1 MLSGDELMG
10 FFWKGDALYTRRAPA
25 PPTAPSA
32 SGAPWTTFLMDLR
45 EPTPFPE
52 SPLALTQFLMTSLTF
67 THRVHAVRLYLDDV
81 LLCSLD
87 KSTGTAMAL
96 VPSRHL
102 KSTSPEGML
111 RAHTLQMSPLRL
123 HARVA
128 RLVLREAAA
137 AAAAQESSSLRQ
149 TLASAFSKTAGAGV
163 SIAGMLAGAFG
174 RSSQR
179 PSQPGVVTETV
190 ADDAAEIDT
199 VPATLPL
206 RVMSAQLQVHV
217 SSSFSRE
224 IERSTKKPLPRTTP
238 LHIIYMGKDELDALD
253 VPSDG
258 ASVDTHIRAIFD
270 GVMPKLDVQGRV
282 FIGFR
287 THQTTSFAGHMAA
300 RFIPTVERESMDF
313 IDRYCAAWNM
323 ELLAIGGYVARAV
336 YEHEMQRLGAM
347 WSDDKDVRAVVHEA
361 ALHTMRFFSFHRS
374 SPSARVSSA
383 LEQAFFACCQRPCI
397 SLLSTEGLRSSEA
410 VRFPSAMLADF
421 CREIP
426 VIPPAH
432 IEGADV
438 FVLQLR
444 RRSLVQDITMDD
456 VFAELARRPLAT
468 DEMIAC
474 LQWWCRVAEHPSYEP
489 SLLRQLLRAAVVA
502 TEDGVQALSDVQM
515 VLHTGKLPPTVPLP
529 PTCLMYAVSRPFAPA
544 DLCRVFG
551 WRELTVAAWVQY
563 MIELDRSPAPDVR
576 EAHGL
581 TQSAA
586 QAETVL
592 STLAWAWGHLPKPQA
607 TEIVQLLRP
616 LPCIPTRAG
625 MKRPY
630 EAYFASVSLF
640 QDLPVVA
647 FPTLTVRGPVEKVLE
662 ALGVRRHVEIQLI
675 FDRLLAAGD
684 WSHMDLVAY
693 LAKQR
698 SHLSASE
705 MERLAQTPIF
715 PAEGDHTRHKASQLY
730 EPSDALRQLHVPI
743 LEWPGRTWRA
753 SSEEAKLL
761 WDLGLRRHPPLSLL
775 LARAAGESLGT
786 PMSHIEA
793 QNLRASALSYL
804 FQHFSVY
811 GAVYSLET
819 AAPYA
824 FVPARNGALYP
835 PTSVYT
841 DTAAASMQFPV
852 ADVAPLDAVQLQLP
866 AHPRGAELVERL
878 TKAPPTAD
886 QARAI
891 FGFLSGVRTL
901 SGAELEQLSRTPF
914 VPVSQQARHAAPREC
929 YFASASHAPPEYQA
943 VFAYV
948 DFGTTANA
956 FLRTCGV
963 RDEPSVPDLVRKVL
977 ADPTHF
983 YELCRRP
990 DTYVD
995 MLRRIAQSMHE
1006 LPPAL
1011 LSTMKS
1017 APFLLG
1023 LQTSSRSDEASS
1035 TEAHA
1040 LRRASDLVIVDDAH
1054 AHMLF
1059 SEYLF
1064 AAPHDEVLEP
1074 LYAKLGTPYLSQLV
1088 RESFAVIGRVQSNTP
1103 RTRMVH
1109 ETLLERTPLFLY
1121 QRKEVVRDLA
1131 WLRKALVVVEVS
1143 LPGLQQ
1149 TRVLQNQGH
1158 THKDV
1163 QRCSAMAQD
1172 QGAQWV
1178 LHVAQDMDIDWFE
1191 VALALSKAMLAKQPL
1206 QEVLLFMTVLS
1217 SPLKSLKRKGFH
1229 VDKILAQQRSS
1240 QASASAPL
1248 VKSEPSWDSWH
1259 KQMLQ
1264 MFPDAQPAYVDQLLR
1279 SFQDAHL
1286 QRASEAMLAQGYPK
1300 VSKPVEADVPPPRGR
1315 PEKPSASLGAVPA
1328 KPDTLAGPST
1338 PAQPEAPAAPVA
1350 PPGPAP
1356 PLAGPM
1362 SGTASLGGS
1371 LLQQWK
1377 ARFTGKPTNPTRIAS
1392 DDSYVAP
1399 TTDIQRHVQR
1409 AIQAS
1414 RPDASPVIQSQSSQ
1428 QVREAASTY
1437 CDVSGLDVDLCLAGK
1452 MHDMQVFVSRDL
1464 EPATVLT
1471 QYAGALER
1479 LIHHVYRPIGAI
1491 FGIDPRCL
1499 NVFCD
1504 TKGPSIAFNRGGT
1517 IFLNLRYYLAWHD
1530 ADVQAGRLAAPLVS
1544 VYFSVAHEL
1553 AHNLV
1558 AAHNSEHEFYFS
1570 SIAEQYVLALAQY
1583 IATVGGG

>member
-1 MLSGDELMG
+1 MGFYSLFSVCEEPIVLSGDELMG
-10 FFWKGDALYTRRAPA
+10 FFWKGDALFTRRAPA
-25 PPTAPSA
+25 PPTPPSA
-32 SGAPWTTFLMDLR
+32 SGAPWTTFLMALR

-67 THRVHAVRLYLDDV
+67 THHVCSVALYLDDV
-81 LLCSLD
+81 LLCSLE
-87 KSTGTAMAL
+87 KSTGSTMAL
-96 VPSRHL
+96 APSRHL

-111 RAHTLQMSPLRL
+111 RALTLHTSPLRL

-137 AAAAQESSSLRQ
+137 AAAQESSSLRQ
-149 TLASAFSKTAGAGV
+149 TIASAFSKTAGAGA

-174 RSSQR
+174 RSSSR
-179 PSQPGVVTETV
+179 PSPGVPTEPAV
-190 ADDAAEIDT
+190 DDAAEVET
-199 VPATLPL
+199 VPATLLL
-206 RVMSAQLQVHV
+206 RLMSAQLQVHV
-217 SSSFSRE
+217 AGAFARE
-224 IERSTKKPLPRTTP
+224 IERSTKKSLPRATP
-238 LHIIYMGKDELDALD
+238 LHMVYMGKDELDALD
-253 VPSDG
+253 VPTDL
-258 ASVDTHIRAIFD
+258 ATIDAHIRAIFD
-270 GVMPKLDVQGRV
+270 GVMPKLDSQGRI

-287 THQTTSFAGHMAA
+287 THQTTAFAGHMAA

-313 IDRYCAAWNM
+313 VDRYCAAWNM
-323 ELLAIGGYVARAV
+323 ELLAMGGYVARAV
-336 YEHEMQRLGAM
+336 YEHEMQRLGAQ
-347 WSDDKDVRAVVHEA
+347 WSDNQDVQAALHA
-361 ALHTMRFFSFHRS
+361 GALHTMRFFSFHRS

-432 IEGADV
+432 VEGADV

-444 RRSLVQDITMDD
+444 RRSLVLDITMDD
-456 VFAELARRPLAT
+456 VFAELARRPLAA

-489 SLLRQLLRAAVVA
+489 SLLRQLVRAAVV
-502 TEDGVQALSDVQM
+502 TTDDGVQALSDVET

-529 PTCLMYAVSRPFAPA
+529 PTCLVYAVSRPFSPA

-551 WRELTVAAWVQY
+551 WRELSVAAWVHY
-563 MIELDRSPAPDVR
+563 IVELDRSSAADVR
-576 EAHGL
+576 ASHGL

-586 QAETVL
+586 QAETVF

-616 LPCIPTRAG
+616 LACIPTRAG
-625 MKRPY
+625 MKCPT

-647 FPTLTVRGPVEKVLE
+647 FPTLTVRGPLEKVLE

-698 SHLSASE
+698 SHLTARE
-705 MERLAQTPIF
+705 MERLTETPIF
-715 PAEGDHTRHKASQLY
+715 PTESDSARHKASQLY

-743 LEWPGRTWRA
+743 LAWPGRTWRA
-753 SSEEAKLL
+753 SSDEAKLL

-775 LARAAGESLGT
+775 LARAAGEPLPAPVSDADA
-786 PMSHIEA
+786 HA
-793 QNLRASALSYL
+793 VRAYALTYL
-804 FQHFSVY
+804 LQHFAVY
-811 GAVYSLET
+811 RTVYSLDV

-824 FVPARNGALYP
+824 FVPARDGALYA
-835 PTSVYT
+835 PTHVYT
-841 DTAAASMQFPV
+841 DTAAASMHFPV

-866 AHPRGAELVERL
+866 AHPRGAELVQRL
-878 TKAPPTAD
+878 SNAPPSAD
-886 QARAI
+886 DARAI

-901 SGAELEQLSRTPF
+901 SASELEQLSRTPF
-914 VPVSQQARHAAPREC
+914 VPVSQQKRHAAPCEC
-929 YFASASHAPPEYQA
+929 YFVGTSHAPPEYQA

-956 FLRTCGV
+956 FLRACGV
-963 RDEPSVPDLVRKVL
+963 RDEPSVPDVVHKVL
-977 ADPTHF
+977 ADPRRF

-995 MLRRIAQSMHE
+995 MLRRIAQHLHE
-1006 LPPAL
+1006 LPSAL
-1011 LSTMKS
+1011 VSTMKS

-1023 LQTSSRSDEASS
+1023 LQSTSRGDEAP
-1035 TEAHA
+1035 TETHA
-1040 LRRASDLVIVDDAH
+1040 LRCARDLVIVDDAH

-1059 SEYLF
+1059 GEHIF
-1064 AAPHDEVLEP
+1064 AAPHDEALEP
-1074 LYAKLGTPYLSQLV
+1074 LYAKLGAPYLSQLV
-1088 RESFAVIGRVQSNTP
+1088 RESFAVAGRLQSDTP

-1109 ETLLERTPLFLY
+1109 DTLLERTPLFLF
-1121 QRKEVVRDLA
+1121 QQKEVVRDLD
-1131 WLRKALVVVEVS
+1131 WLRRALVVVEVGP
-1143 LPGLQQ
+1143 PGLQQ
-1149 TRVLQNQGH
+1149 TRVLQHQGQ
-1158 THKDV
+1158 TFKDV
-1163 QRCSAMAQD
+1163 QRCSAMAQT
-1172 QGAQWV
+1172 QGSQWV

-1191 VALALSKAMLAKQPL
+1191 VALALSKAILAKQPL

-1229 VDKILAQQRSS
+1229 VDKILAQQRPS
-1240 QASASAPL
+1240 QTPTAPPPL
-1248 VKSEPSWDSWH
+1248 VASEPAWDSWQ
-1259 KQMLQ
+1259 KQLLQ
-1264 MFPDAQPAYVDQLLR
+1264 MFPDAQPAYVDRLLR
-1279 SFQDAHL
+1279 SFQDAHM
-1286 QRASEAMLAQGYPK
+1286 QRASEAMLSQGYPK
-1300 VSKPVEADVPPPRGR
+1300 VAPPLPSKPVPDVPP
-1315 PEKPSASLGAVPA
+1315 KAIAPA
-1328 KPDTLAGPST
+1328 KPDAPAGP
-1338 PAQPEAPAAPVA
+1338 PPLPPN
-1350 PPGPAP
+1350 PGP
-1356 PLAGPM
+1356 
-1362 SGTASLGGS
+1362 LGGS

-1377 ARFTGKPTNPTRIAS
+1377 ARFTGRPAAAPPVRPAS
-1392 DDSYVAP
+1392 DGAYVAP
-1399 TTDIQRHVQR
+1399 TADIQRHVQR
-1409 AIQAS
+1409 AIEAS
-1414 RPDASPVIQSQSSQ
+1414 RPDSSSVIQSQSSK
-1428 QVREAASTY
+1428 QVHEAATSY
-1437 CDVSGLDVDLCLAGK
+1437 CDVSGLDLDLCLAGK
-1452 MHDMQVFVSRDL
+1452 VHEMQVFVSRDL
-1464 EPATVLT
+1464 TSASVLT

-1530 ADVQAGRLAAPLVS
+1530 ADVQAGRLAPALVS

-1558 AAHNSEHEFYFS
+1558 AAHNAEHEFYFS
-1570 SIAEQYVLALAQY
+1570 SVAEQYFLALAQY
-1583 IATVGGG
+1583 IATVSGG